1 MIITGVDEL
10 GFTLALLTVG
20 MSMVA
25 ARTRQLVASLGASAL
40 WSSLLAYILA
50 NTTAGLNWQ
59 GIFIISAGAFII
71 AMLMFGVLRRGSA
84 GGISGIN
91 WRGVESG
98 EEAESKPSNTQ
109 ITGAS
114 VRQSRSSRHGW
125 GGEFAESPEEY
136 QARVRSIL
144 RPRRRRR

>member
-1 MIITGVDEL
+1 MGVDEL

-25 ARTRQLVASLGASAL
+25 ARSRQMVASMGASAL
-40 WSSLLAYILA
+40 WASLLAYILA

-59 GIFIISAGAFII
+59 AIFIISAFAFIV
-71 AMLMFGVLRRGSA
+71 AMLMFGVFRRGSV
-84 GGISGIN
+84 GGIRWQGIE
-91 WRGVESG
+91 GG
-98 EEAESKPSNTQ
+98 EETESKPVSKQVTD
-109 ITGAS
+109 TS

-136 QARVRSIL
+136 QARVHKIL
-144 RPRRRRR
+144 HPSRRRR